1 MNNQRTNPYLKSGII
16 LLLSAIG
23 GAILGIVL
31 LFIFSYSNG
40 NIETGLHLL
49 THTLQSLILPF
60 LICITILT
68 VLAGEFTIKKTNI
81 YLRADSPNRR

>member
-40 NIETGLHLL
+40 NIETGLTLL
-49 THTLQSLILPF
+49 THTLQSLISSVSNLYYD
-60 LICITILT
+60 INRISRRIYD
-68 VLAGEFTIKKTNI
+68 KKTNI